1 MVGVAL
7 AVRRDATLRN
17 ASGSRF
23 FVLRA
28 FATTKRHVAVC
39 SSDFLAGRRTPRSR
53 AAAHHLSSRKR
64 VFPFS
69 NMTLL
74 DNENQAKR
82 RASEGSLPEDQDEQ
96 YWKRQ
101 CHALQ
106 QQIDA
111 FASESEKRELSLKS
125 YIRHLET
132 QVEDLKEQESSDNGK
147 EMERMLETI
156 EEQKRE
162 IRMHEILTGT
172 IVSNVTGAGSC
183 DVSVKN
189 EEAKRSTS
197 FRLQVGELI
206 KYEPIGKPDPSLPD
220 FLHNAIEFEPSQ
232 APVLLQNVLQAVFPE
247 EY

>member
-1 MVGVAL
+1 MSHLLCGVTP
-7 AVRRDATLRN
+7 RFATLMDL
-17 ASGSRF
+17 GSSF
-23 FVLRA
+23 FAFLRRLRDTWP
-28 FATTKRHVAVC
+28 FVRQI
-39 SSDFLAGRRTPRSR
+39 FWQ
-53 AAAHHLSSRKR
+53 AAHATIQGGRASSFIKKEC
-64 VFPFS
+64 FLFS

-82 RASEGSLPEDQDEQ
+82 RASEGSLPEDQDEH

-172 IVSNVTGAGSC
+172 IVSNVAGDASC

>member
-1 MVGVAL
+1 MTP
-7 AVRRDATLRN
+7 RFATLR
-17 ASGSRF
+17 SDGSRLASF
-23 FVLRA
+23 FALLRGLRRDTWP
-28 FATTKRHVAVC
+28 FVRQI
-39 SSDFLAGRRTPRSR
+39 FWQAGASPRSR
-53 AAAHHLSSRKR
+53 RPRIIFHQER

-172 IVSNVTGAGSC
+172 IVSNVTGDASC

>member
-1 MVGVAL
+1 
-7 AVRRDATLRN
+7 
-17 ASGSRF
+17 
-23 FVLRA
+23 
-28 FATTKRHVAVC
+28 
-39 SSDFLAGRRTPRSR
+39 
-53 AAAHHLSSRKR
+53 
-64 VFPFS
+64 
-69 NMTLL
+69 MTLL

-172 IVSNVTGAGSC
+172 IVSNVAGDASC

-206 KYEPIGKPDPSLPD
+206 KYEPTGKPDPSLPD